1 MKIIFLWYIL
11 WVFYRL
17 MVDDDFGLDDIRP
30 LKAKNS
36 VKSSGVMTMN
46 KKNAFDLYGSSGDD
60 MDILA
65 QDFLL
70 DQDVDEE
77 DWLFFP
83 MMGAFSFSIQS
94 NMVSVPLPKRLGNFR

>member
-1 MKIIFLWYIL
+1 MF
-11 WVFYRL
+11 FYRL

-30 LKAKNS
+30 LKAKNY
-36 VKSSGVMTMN
+36 VKSSGVMSMN

>member
-1 MKIIFLWYIL
+1 
-11 WVFYRL
+11 
-17 MVDDDFGLDDIRP
+17 MVDDDFGLDDIRL

-36 VKSSGVMTMN
+36 VKSSGLN